1 MSALGT
7 NRLPL
12 TAAQLGI
19 WYAQHLDP
27 ANPLFSIAEY
37 FEIDGAVAADD
48 LQEALRQ
55 VVGEAEALRAR
66 FEDGGDGPVQTVE
79 PSVPVTLR
87 RIDLSAEA
95 DPRAAARTWLEEEAR
110 RPLDPGA
117 GPLFTFALLTLA
129 PGRHIW
135 LHRYH
140 HLVMD
145 GFTGSL
151 VARRVAELY
160 TGRVTGSPVGAS
172 PFGPLRALADSDRE
186 YRNSER
192 YEADRQY
199 WTRTLADRPE
209 PVTLAGA
216 PATGS
221 TGVRHSRD
229 RLPAGELAELKA
241 AARQRRT
248 PWQPVLVAALAV
260 HLHRMTGA
268 TDVVLGLPV
277 AARSGPTV
285 RSTPGMMSNEV
296 PLRLTV
302 RPDTR
307 LSELVRHTADQMRGA
322 LRHQRY
328 RYEDLRRD
336 LNLLGEGAS

>member
-110 RPLDPGA
+110 RPSTRARDRCSPSRCSRSRRA
-117 GPLFTFALLTLA
+117 GT
-129 PGRHIW
+129 
-135 LHRYH
+135 
-140 HLVMD
+140 
-145 GFTGSL
+145 S
-151 VARRVAELY
+151 
-160 TGRVTGSPVGAS
+160 
-172 PFGPLRALADSDRE
+172 
-186 YRNSER
+186 
-192 YEADRQY
+192 
-199 WTRTLADRPE
+199 
-209 PVTLAGA
+209 
-216 PATGS
+216 GS
-221 TGVRHSRD
+221 T
-229 RLPAGELAELKA
+229 
-241 AARQRRT
+241 
-248 PWQPVLVAALAV
+248 
-260 HLHRMTGA
+260 A
-268 TDVVLGLPV
+268 TTT
-277 AARSGPTV
+277 S
-285 RSTPGMMSNEV
+285 
-296 PLRLTV
+296 
-302 RPDTR
+302 
-307 LSELVRHTADQMRGA
+307 
-322 LRHQRY
+322 
-328 RYEDLRRD
+328 
-336 LNLLGEGAS
+336 